1 MRDPISVL
9 PGVNMIQVGQQ
20 VKTLLTD
27 LQRKLDCQI
36 VVTSGYR
43 QGDKAE
49 HGKGQAVDII
59 VPDYKGR
66 LLDLYMIAER
76 FNFGGIGVYPEWSFN
91 GVVTG
96 GLHLDTRVNLTG
108 ARWVGVKVAGSNEYL
123 GLTQDVLKKYGVI

>member
-1 MRDPISVL
+1 MRDPLHIL

-20 VKTLLTD
+20 IKTLLTD
-27 LQRKLDCQI
+27 LQRRINSQI
-36 VVTSGYR
+36 VVTSGFR

-66 LLDLYMIAER
+66 LLDLYMTAER

-96 GLHLDTRVNLTG
+96 GLHLDTRPLTPG
-108 ARWVGVKVAGSNEYL
+108 RWVGVKGADGVNQYL
-123 GLTQDVLKKYGVI
+123 ALDQATLKKYGVI